1 MALPQGEFAY
11 NRSWN
16 QTTQLNP
23 FEVIYGQNPSRVLEL
38 IIVPPIGW
46 VSIQAIDME
55 DYLHEIHEQVK
66 QTIND
71 NNINYKALTDTH
83 HMRVVF
89 EVGDLV

>member
-1 MALPQGEFAY
+1 M
-11 NRSWN
+11 
-16 QTTQLNP
+16 
-23 FEVIYGQNPSRVLEL
+23 
-38 IIVPPIGW
+38 
-46 VSIQAIDME
+46 SIQAIDMA